1 MLNIYYFNPNYIL
14 ISYHLA
20 NVVKNII
27 DMIKDEPG
35 KLYCLIFFVLQFFSL
50 MFYLEIIEFN
60 FCGLNE
66 NTKRNINLRG
76 LLEMESETDRTS
88 TIIDLGNDYFMDA
101 SSGDVQKENNIEM
114 IPRGSPDSTG
124 DISSI

>member
-20 NVVKNII
+20 KVVKNII
-27 DMIKDEPG
+27 DIIKDEPG

-50 MFYLEIIEFN
+50 RFYLEIIEFN

-114 IPRGSPDSTG
+114 MPRGSPDSTG

>member
-20 NVVKNII
+20 KVVKNII

-60 FCGLNE
+60 FCGLNK

-76 LLEMESETDRTS
+76 LLEMESEKDRTS

-101 SSGDVQKENNIEM
+101 SSGDAQKENNIEM

>member
-1 MLNIYYFNPNYIL
+1 
-14 ISYHLA
+14 
-20 NVVKNII
+20 
-27 DMIKDEPG
+27 
-35 KLYCLIFFVLQFFSL
+35 
-50 MFYLEIIEFN
+50 
-60 FCGLNE
+60 
-66 NTKRNINLRG
+66 
-76 LLEMESETDRTS
+76 MESETDRTS